1 MTQSTAPLAGVKVVE
16 LGLWV
21 AGPAAG
27 GIMADWGASVIK
39 VETSAGDPQ
48 RNVYGSVG
56 IDRDIPTPPFEIDN
70 RGKKSVVLNLRDE
83 SDMSTLMTL
92 LGEADVL
99 ITNMRVAAL
108 RRLGLDPTTLTN
120 TFPSLVYGIITGYGL
135 EGPDADRPGYDVGA
149 FWARSGLAH
158 TMVPPGEL
166 PPAIRSGQGDH
177 TTAVTL
183 VSGIMAALFD
193 RSRTGK
199 GRVVSTSLLRTGIYT
214 LAWETSTYL
223 RFGKRESTR
232 HRTRSTSPLVNSYM
246 CGDGRALWLLGLEAD
261 RHWPGIVEALGLSH
275 LKDDERFVDAKA
287 RYKNNEVVIAELDK
301 VFASNTYEH
310 WITRLDEYDV
320 WWAPVNS
327 IPDAVADPQVL
338 ASGSFVDM
346 TPHDGEEPYRAVNSP
361 IDFNGYTIA
370 PGPVPRLGEHSPE
383 W

>member
-1 MTQSTAPLAGVKVVE
+1 MTQTAAPLSGIKVIE

-39 VETSAGDPQ
+39 VETASGDPQ

-56 IDRDIPTPPFEIDN
+56 IDKDIPTPPFEIDN
-70 RGKKSVVLNLRDE
+70 RGKKSVVLNLRDD
-83 SDMSTLMTL
+83 SDMASLMSL
-92 LGEADVL
+92 LEDADVL

-108 RRLGLDPTTLTN
+108 RRLGLDPTTLTEK
-120 TFPSLVYGIITGYGL
+120 FPSLVYGIITGYGL

-166 PPAIRSGQGDH
+166 PPAIRNGQGDH
-177 TTAVTL
+177 TTGITL
-183 VSGIMAALFD
+183 VSGVMAALFD
-193 RSRTGK
+193 RTRTGK
-199 GRVVSTSLLRTGIYT
+199 GRIVSTSLLRTGVYT

-232 HRTRSTSPLVNSYM
+232 HRTKSTSPLVNCYM
-246 CGDGRALWLLGLEAD
+246 CSDGRALWLLGLEGD
-261 RHWPGIVEALGLSH
+261 RHWPGIVEALGLQH
-275 LKDDERFVDAKA
+275 LENDERFESAKA
-287 RYKNNEVVIAELDK
+287 RYKNNEVVISELDG
-301 VFASNTYEH
+301 VFATNTFEH
-310 WITRLDEYDV
+310 WTNRLDEYDV

-327 IPDAVADPQVL
+327 IPDSAVDPQVI
-338 ASGSFVDM
+338 ASGAFVAM
-346 TPHDGEEPYRAVNSP
+346 TPHEGEEPYKAVNTP
-361 IDFNGYTIA
+361 VDFNGYEIA
-370 PGPVPRLGEHSPE
+370 PGPVPRLGEHSPK